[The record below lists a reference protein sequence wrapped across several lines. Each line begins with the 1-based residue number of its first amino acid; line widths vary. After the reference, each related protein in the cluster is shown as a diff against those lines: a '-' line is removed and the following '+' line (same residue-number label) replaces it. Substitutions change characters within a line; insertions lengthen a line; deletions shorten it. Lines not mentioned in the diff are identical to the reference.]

1 MTFKGGP
8 GSGRRGKTAATHQA
22 ARSKAERAEREVQAS
37 ASAVRLFAA
46 VVMRVQS
53 SFSAGVRR
61 RDGGGIDV
69 RRTDSHD
76 PRNDERAARM
86 GRPFVKAVF
95 SSTGRGAFSFVKTK
109 ENGGGFPGK
118 LPVSIPA
125 RSHTGPGHEPKF
137 F

>member
-8 GSGRRGKTAATHQA
+8 GSERRGKTAATYQA
-22 ARSKAERAEREVQAS
+22 ARSEAERAEREVQAS
-37 ASAVRLFAA
+37 ASAARLSAA
-46 VVMRVQS
+46 AVMRVQS

-86 GRPFVKAVF
+86 GRPFVKAFFLLDRPRPVLF
-95 SSTGRGAFSFVKTK
+95 LMLPKR
-109 ENGGGFPGK
+109 EWGGG
-118 LPVSIPA
+118 IPREPPDPR
-125 RSHTGPGHEPKF
+125 RSRCQ
-137 F
+137 